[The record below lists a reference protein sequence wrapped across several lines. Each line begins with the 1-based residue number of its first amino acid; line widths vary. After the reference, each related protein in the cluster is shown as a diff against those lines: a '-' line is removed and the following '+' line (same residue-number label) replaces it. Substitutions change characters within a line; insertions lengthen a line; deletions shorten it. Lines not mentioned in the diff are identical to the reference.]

1 VRRYPLIA
9 VLVFSLGL
17 AALGH
22 PQRIIENPA
31 KALSPKAGRIVAV
44 EEVMRIEDTGQGYY
58 FKDVYG
64 IRVSPGGEIFVRSGL
79 DQVLQFDPQGHFV
92 RDLVKKGQGPG
103 EVTSVSD
110 VFAAADRVY
119 LLGSRGKILAFD
131 LEGRRLDEISLREAG
146 GHVTRIINADA
157 GTILATRGH
166 SPESREAGLVQVPE
180 DVVEVQPGGR
190 DVRLVGSFPL
200 PYFAFAMDNGQ
211 WAVGRNASLIAAH
224 FKDRQL
230 FLSHTP
236 EYLIKL
242 FDAGTGKVV
251 RSFRREYPRVR
262 RVVSRDTTGDPE
274 PSWART
280 WKDLIPKD
288 LNDINDLH
296 VVDGRL
302 WVQTSTSDPEK
313 GVLFDVFDPA
323 GHFED
328 SFFLKWWREKPAGAN
343 ARDRFTFAG
352 GFVYIS
358 DTTEDG
364 LIVIRKCR
372 LLL

>member
-1 VRRYPLIA
+1 MRRYLLLA
-9 VLVFSLGL
+9 VLVFLPGL

-31 KALSPKAGRIVAV
+31 KAPNPKAGRVVAV

-58 FKDVYG
+58 YKDVYG
-64 IRVSPGGEIFVRSGL
+64 VRVSPGGEIFVRSGL

-110 VFAAADRVY
+110 VLAAADHVY
-119 LLGSRGKILAFD
+119 LLSSRVKILTLD
-131 LEGRRLDEISLREAG
+131 LAGRLQDETDLRETG
-146 GHVTRIINADA
+146 GPVTRIIDADG
-157 GTILATRGH
+157 GTIFAV
-166 SPESREAGLVQVPE
+166 RENGPRAGEVGSVLCPE
-180 DVVEVQPGGR
+180 DILAVSPGSG
-190 DVRLVGSFPL
+190 DIKVIGSFPL

-211 WAVGRNASLIAAH
+211 WARGKNASLIAVPC
-224 FKDRQL
+224 KDRRFYL
-230 FLSHTP
+230 THTP

-262 RVVSRDTTGDPE
+262 RVVPRDATGDPE
-274 PSWART
+274 PSWAQI
-280 WKDLIPKD
+280 WKDLVPKD

-296 VVDGRL
+296 VVDGHI
-302 WVQTSTSDPEK
+302 WVQTSTADPQK
-313 GVLFDVFDPA
+313 GILFDVFDP
-323 GHFED
+323 GGQFVD
-328 SFFLKWWREKPAGAN
+328 SFYLKYSEKDVGSMD
-343 ARDRFTFAG
+343 ARKRLTFAG
-352 GFVYIS
+352 GFVYLS

-364 LIVIRKCR
+364 LIVIKKCR